1 MGMLK
6 NRLILTAMMLALP
19 LAGWFFGLL
28 TEHNFNTLPYYT
40 VDGPMEGKPSTP
52 NASGT
57 LTSSTTLESRF
68 PATNCAA
75 RCGSRRFTAPMH
87 RTWHR

>member
-19 LAGWFFGLL
+19 LAGLVFFGLL

-40 VDGPMEGKPSTP
+40 VDGPMAVSYTHLRAHE
-52 NASGT
+52 
-57 LTSSTTLESRF
+57 TS
-68 PATNCAA
+68 
-75 RCGSRRFTAPMH
+75 
-87 RTWHR
+87 